1 MKELLVAILTK
12 RNMIAASVSI
22 ALIAFATHYTTLP
35 EQSLEYQISPEKRAF
50 LARKKAKKDAH
61 PKRYD
66 KPQEAIDF
74 FIKQRLPLGQQIIPS
89 EKYGQ
94 AKLHI
99 DEMQQYSFSS
109 NDLKPSRNLL
119 KLSSIEV
126 EEITEPGVVKE
137 WSNIGPG
144 NIGGRTRTLLI
155 DPQTPETMYTAGVAG
170 GVWKTIDAGQSWWP
184 LDDMMVNLAV
194 TTLVFAPGDSNTLYA
209 GTGEGFFN
217 GDALRGDGIFKS
229 NDGGATWDQLLS
241 TSNNDAFRYVNKLEA
256 SSSVEGRLYA
266 ATRAGLY
273 RSDDAGVSW
282 TELMAAPDS
291 VGCLDVKL
299 RNDLENDVLLLSCGS
314 FYGATV
320 FHSDNGGESFS
331 AVIEDELLGRTTL
344 AFAPSNQNIVYA
356 LGAANESDASVY
368 KHGFYKLYRSEDGGV
383 TWSIRNSSE
392 NSNVLNTL
400 LLSNPVFAMFPEC
413 GWGDDRSFYNQGW
426 YDNIIKVDPVNPD
439 IVWAGGIDLWRSD
452 DAGANWD
459 VVSRW
464 WADVSASNYAHA
476 DQHTIKFHPNYDGI
490 TNKTLYVGNDGGIQ
504 RTDNTD
510 GATLGI
516 HGICGGEVDNSVS
529 WTTLNN
535 NYAVTQF
542 YHGAVFPGGT
552 TYFGGTQDNGTNK
565 GDDDSGPQNWFE
577 VSGGD
582 GGWVAVDARDTDV
595 IFSEYTGL
603 SLQRWD
609 SSAGWVDATNGI
621 EDAYLFPFITP
632 FMMDANNPD
641 VLWIGND
648 RLWRT
653 NDQGDNWAQASAPTL
668 DESIVSEL
676 AVAPGNSDRV
686 IAGTDSGVLMI
697 STSASHTNATSQ
709 WHSVQPAQ
717 GYVSDIA
724 ISPSN
729 NTKAYATY
737 STFGVAHIWRTDD
750 GGLSWEAIDNMGL
763 DNGLPDIPVN
773 TIVIDPSN
781 TSRIFVG
788 TDMGIFVSV
797 DAGEN
802 WSIDGSGLANTIVTH
817 LEINNGQLYAF
828 THGRSA
834 YRVALSSLPAALP
847 ADVSVDEDQVISFS
861 EEMFSSFNGG
871 APDIETIVLHELPTN
886 GRLMLGELEITE
898 LSPIAFNEVANLSFI
913 PAANFNG
920 ELQIG
925 WHAESNNEPSS
936 TNSDLNITVNP
947 VNDEPDFSINQVTN
961 LVEPTQTG
969 VITVATIVP
978 SAVPQDESEQQVVY
992 SVSPMLLDFANVE
1005 IDSASGELCVV
1016 LIAEREGKVTFTIEA
1031 NDGQTING
1039 SYSKTVDFEVK
1050 KPSSGGGGNISW
1062 ISLLA
1067 FSLIVLRRTRGY
1079 KN

>member
-1 MKELLVAILTK
+1 MAILRK
-12 RNMIAASVSI
+12 RNIIAACVSI
-22 ALIAFATHYTTLP
+22 ALIAYVTQYAFSPA
-35 EQSLEYQISPEKRAF
+35 QSLEHQISPEKRAF
-50 LARKKAKKDAH
+50 LTRKKASKDSH

-66 KPQEAIDF
+66 APQEAINF
-74 FIKQRLPLGQQIIPS
+74 YVKQRLPLGQQSIPS

-109 NDLKPSRNLL
+109 NDLKLSRNQL
-119 KLSSIEV
+119 KSFSTDIEKM
-126 EEITEPGVVKE
+126 TKPGAVKE

-155 DPQTPETMYTAGVAG
+155 DPQTPETMFAAGVAG

-209 GTGEGFFN
+209 GTGEGIFN
-217 GDALRGDGIFKS
+217 NDALRGDGIFKS
-229 NDGGATWDQLLS
+229 NDGGATWDQLIS

-266 ATRAGLY
+266 ATRTGLH

-282 TELMAAPDS
+282 TELMAATDS

-299 RNDLENDVLLLSCGS
+299 RSDLENDVLLLSCGS

-320 FHSDNGGESFS
+320 FRSDNGGESFS
-331 AVIEDELLGRTTL
+331 AVIEDERLGRTTL

-356 LGAANESDASVY
+356 LGSTNQYDTTDY
-368 KHGFYKLYRSEDGGV
+368 KLAFYKLYRSEDGGV
-383 TWSIRNSSE
+383 TWSVRNSNE

-400 LLSNPVFAMFPEC
+400 LLSNTVFAMFPEC
-413 GWGDDRSFYNQGW
+413 GFGGERSFYNQGW

-452 DAGANWD
+452 DAGANWG

-490 TNKTLYVGNDGGIQ
+490 TNRTLYVGNDGGIQ
-504 RTDNTD
+504 RTDNAD

-516 HGICGGEVDNSVS
+516 DGICGGEVDSSVS
-529 WTTLNN
+529 WTRLNN

-542 YHGAVFPGGT
+542 YHGAVFPDGSV
-552 TYFGGTQDNGTNK
+552 YFGGTQDNGTNM
-565 GDDDSGPQNWFE
+565 GDNESGPQNWFE
-577 VSGGD
+577 VAGGD
-582 GGWVAVDARDTDV
+582 GGWVAVDPRDTDV

-609 SSAGWVDATNGI
+609 SSAGWIDATNGI
-621 EDAYLFPFITP
+621 EGASLFPFITP
-632 FMMDANNPD
+632 FMMDTNTPD
-641 VLWIGND
+641 VLWVGND

-653 NDQGDNWAQASAPTL
+653 SDQGDHWVQASAPTL
-668 DESIVSEL
+668 DESIVSEW

-697 STSASHTNATSQ
+697 STSASQTNATSQ

-724 ISPSN
+724 ISPRN
-729 NTKAYATY
+729 NVRAYATY
-737 STFGVAHIWRTDD
+737 STFGVAHIWRTSD

-788 TDMGIFVSV
+788 TDMGIFVSM

-802 WSIDGSGLANTIVTH
+802 WSIDGSGLANTIITH

-847 ADVSVDEDQVISFS
+847 TDVSVDEDQVLSFS
-861 EEMFSSFNGG
+861 EQMFSSFNGG
-871 APDIETIVLHELPTN
+871 SPYVETIVLHELPTN
-886 GRLMLGELEITE
+886 GKLMLGEVEITE

-947 VNDEPDFSINQVTN
+947 VNDEPAFSINQVTN

-978 SAVPQDESEQQVVY
+978 SVIPQDESEQQVIY

-1005 IDSASGELCVV
+1005 IDSASGKLSVV
-1016 LIAEREGKVTFTIEA
+1016 LIAKREGKVIFTIDA

-1039 SYSKTVDFEVK
+1039 SHSKTVDFEVK
-1050 KPSSGGGGNISW
+1050 KPSSGNGGGGSMGW
-1062 ISLLA
+1062 ISLLT
-1067 FSLIVLRRTRGY
+1067 FSLIAWRRTRGY
-1079 KN
+1079 KS